1 MSSPHD
7 DEIDFT
13 CAMVE
18 RMLAANRLDVEAVA
32 LLEAGLRTGRLNEN
46 KPPDPW
52 QQPTRYYPGLT
63 AKPWHDP
70 ADFEW
75 VPRLEAASGTIRDE
89 ALTLLDAGR
98 FRVDPVSGHLAEGTW
113 QEFRLFS
120 EGHAIAAHC
129 QAAPH
134 TAELVASIPG
144 ATTAGLVYFAY
155 VAPGTHVR
163 PHWGPH
169 NARLRCHLG
178 LVVPDGCS
186 LRVGARTGGWTEGR
200 VTIFDDSYEHE
211 VRNAGQASRLVLLM
225 DVWHPDLSPAQI
237 AAIRYGNLSFVTMA
251 REVAEGWRRDGK
263 VPRLGQ
269 SPQAAPDSQPEIV
282 RTAG

>member
-1 MSSPHD
+1 M
-7 DEIDFT
+7 
-13 CAMVE
+13 
-18 RMLAANRLDVEAVA
+18 
-32 LLEAGLRTGRLNEN
+32 
-46 KPPDPW
+46 
-52 QQPTRYYPGLT
+52 
-63 AKPWHDP
+63 
-70 ADFEW
+70 
-75 VPRLEAASGTIRDE
+75 
-89 ALTLLDAGR
+89 
-98 FRVDPVSGHLAEGTW
+98 SGHLAEGTW

-120 EGHAIAAHC
+120 GHAIAAHC

-144 ATTAGLVYFAY
+144 ATTAGLVYLAY

-211 VRNAGQASRLVLLM
+211 VRNAGEARRAGAAHGRVASRPLAGA
-225 DVWHPDLSPAQI
+225 DPQRSATGTCPSSQWHVKSP
-237 AAIRYGNLSFVTMA
+237 R
-251 REVAEGWRRDGK
+251 
-263 VPRLGQ
+263 
-269 SPQAAPDSQPEIV
+269 
-282 RTAG
+282 AGGATGRCPG